1 MTFRSPALLA
11 AVRLLPCMCCSRI
24 GRTQPAHSNQLRFG
38 KGRSMKASDAAI
50 MALCTGTAAAGCH
63 EKHDQG
69 GVRTKLEWWAFEY
82 LLIAK
87 TLMQLIRRGV
97 LTGTAD
103 VLRTLPDIETCSE
116 ALTVALVEHIEA
128 GRLKVNCHA

>member
-11 AVRLLPCMCCSRI
+11 AVRRLPCMCCNRQ

-38 KGRSMKASDAAI
+38 KGKGIKASDAAI
-50 MALCTGTAAAGCH
+50 MTLCTGTAAAGCH

-97 LTGTAD
+97 LTGAAD

-116 ALTVALVEHIEA
+116 ALAIALVEHIEA
-128 GRLKVNCHA
+128 GRLKVSP